1 MKSTNDG
8 LLRISDRR
16 GKWVIATTVLG
27 SGVAMLTA
35 TVVNVALP
43 AIGRD
48 LGADISD
55 LQWILNGYLLTLAAL
70 ILLGGSLGDRYG
82 RRRVY
87 LVGIVWFGIAS
98 VLCALSPN
106 VITLIAARALQ
117 GVGGALLTPGSLAII
132 QAGFHPED
140 RPAAIG
146 AWSGLTGIAAAIGP
160 LVGGYLVDAAGWPW
174 IFLISAPVA
183 AFVVWAALRHVPESR
198 NPAAD
203 GPLDLQGASLG
214 FVGLAG
220 ITYPIIQV
228 SEQGWMPLLA
238 GVGAAGL
245 VALAAFLWTESR
257 SEHPMLP
264 LGIFSS
270 RQFTSANLVT
280 FVVYAALG
288 GVFFL
293 LIVHLQTVVGY
304 SALLAGAAPLPITF
318 LMLIGSAP
326 AGSLAQRIGPRLP
339 LTVGPF
345 LIAGGMLLM
354 RRIGADADYVTTI
367 LPAMLVFGVG
377 LTLTVAPVTATVLAA
392 ADDRHAGIASGVNNA
407 VSRAAQLIAVAAL
420 PSLVGLTGADYLD
433 PRVFAAGFRQAML
446 LTAVGAAAGA
456 ALAWLGIRDD
466 VLEAAPEREGE
477 PYRHCPV
484 DGAPYQTMSE
494 RS

>member
-1 MKSTNDG
+1 MGSTPDR
-8 LLRISDRR
+8 LLRIGDRR

-55 LQWILNGYLLTLAAL
+55 LQWILNGYLLTLTAL

-87 LVGIVWFGIAS
+87 MVGIVWFGVAS

-117 GVGGALLTPGSLAII
+117 GIGGALLTPGSLAII
-132 QAGFHPED
+132 QAGFHPDD

-174 IFLISAPVA
+174 IFLVSAPVA

-203 GPLDLQGASLG
+203 GPLDLPGAILG

-228 SEQGWMPLLA
+228 SEQGWTPLLV
-238 GVGAAGL
+238 GVGVAGL
-245 VALAAFLWTESR
+245 AALAGFVWTESR
-257 SEHPMLP
+257 SDHPMLP
-264 LGIFSS
+264 LGIFAS

-280 FVVYAALG
+280 FVVYGALG

-339 LTVGPF
+339 LTVGPL

-354 RRIGADADYVTTI
+354 RRIGVGSDYATTI
-367 LPAMLVFGVG
+367 LPAMLVFGIG

-392 ADDRHAGIASGVNNA
+392 VEDGHAGVASGVNNA

-420 PSLVGLTGADYLD
+420 PALVGLTGADYLE
-433 PRVFAAGFRQAML
+433 PQAFAAGFRQAML
-446 LTAVGAAAGA
+446 LTAGLAAAGA
-456 ALAWLGIRDD
+456 AVAWFGIRDD
-466 VLEAAPEREGE
+466 VLEATPEREGE

-484 DGAPYQTMSE
+484 DGAPYRT
-494 RS
+494 

>member
-1 MKSTNDG
+1 MESTPDR
-8 LLRISDRR
+8 LLRIKDPR
-16 GKWVIATTVLG
+16 GKWVLATTVLG

-35 TVVNVALP
+35 TVVNIALP
-43 AIGRD
+43 TIGRD

-87 LVGIVWFGIAS
+87 VIGIVWFGVAS
-98 VLCALSPN
+98 VLCALAPN
-106 VITLIAARALQ
+106 VNVLIAARALQ
-117 GVGGALLTPGSLAII
+117 GIGGALLTPGSLAII

-146 AWSGLTGIAAAIGP
+146 AWSGLTGIAGAIGP
-160 LVGGYLVDAAGWPW
+160 LVGGYLVEAAGWPW
-174 IFLISAPVA
+174 IFLVSAPVA

-198 NPAAD
+198 NSDAD
-203 GPLDLQGASLG
+203 GPLDISGAILG

-228 SEQGWMPLLA
+228 SEQGWTPLLVGI
-238 GVGAAGL
+238 GVAGL
-245 VALAAFLWTESR
+245 AALAAFVRVEGR
-257 SEHPMLP
+257 SDHPMLP

-304 SALLAGAAPLPITF
+304 SALMAGAAPLPITF

-326 AGSLAQRIGPRLP
+326 AGRLAQRIGPRLP
-339 LTVGPF
+339 LTVGPL

-354 RRIGADADYVTTI
+354 RRIGAGADYVTAI
-367 LPAMLVFGVG
+367 LPAMVVFGVG

-392 ADDRHAGIASGVNNA
+392 AEDRHAGVASGVNNA
-407 VSRAAQLIAVAAL
+407 VSRAGQLIAVAAL
-420 PSLVGLTGADYLD
+420 PALVGLTGADYLE
-433 PRVFAAGFRQAML
+433 PQAFAAGFRQAML
-446 LTAVGAAAGA
+446 LTAVVTAAGA

-477 PYRHCPV
+477 PYHCPV
-484 DGAPYQTMSE
+484 DGAPYRT
-494 RS
+494 